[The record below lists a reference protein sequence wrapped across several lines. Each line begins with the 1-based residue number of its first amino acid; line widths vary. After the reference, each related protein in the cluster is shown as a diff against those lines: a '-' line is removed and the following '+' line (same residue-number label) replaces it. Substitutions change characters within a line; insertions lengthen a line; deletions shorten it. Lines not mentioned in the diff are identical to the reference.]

1 MRLFEALLIL
11 AIAVTFLL
19 LLMPPSRI
27 ARWVGLSLSVAILL
41 TVTQAVIEGARWQLA
56 PAYLLL
62 VSFCLLWNLRES
74 NRNSVLKN
82 QKACCSLVAGAAV
95 FLGVATM
102 VVSVAL
108 PIILPV
114 FALPRPSGP
123 YAIGSG
129 TYHWTDASRP
139 EVFSSAPRTNRELMV
154 QIWYPADRRT
164 SPAPYVDDATVLSAA
179 LARLHG
185 MPVFLFDHLRH
196 VKTSASAS
204 VPVSTKRPSYPVL
217 IFLEGITGYRQMNM
231 FQVEELVS
239 QGYIVV
245 AIDQPYVAASVVFPG
260 GRAVA
265 GLSKNQMDPLI
276 QQSISSSAQVP
287 TLNGRRFSSGIIPY
301 LARDVSFAIDML
313 TALDGSTTLNILRGR
328 LDLDSIGIFGVSLG
342 GIVVGEACRLEP
354 RLRACLVM
362 DAPMPSTVSLS
373 GLGQPG
379 MWITRDSD
387 TMQSEGWAKA
397 DIMQHQQ
404 TMGSTFNRSRS
415 VGYFVQVPGMFHANL
430 TDVPLFSPLTSQLG
444 ITGPIDGQRAHA
456 IVNAYSL
463 EFFDRHLRGRSA
475 PLLDRR
481 DTRFPE
487 VTLNKRLSLKR

>member
-11 AIAVTFLL
+11 VIALTFLL
-19 LLMPPSRI
+19 FLIPESRT
-27 ARWVGLSLSVAILL
+27 ARWVGLSVSVAILVA
-41 TVTQAVIEGARWQLA
+41 VTQAVIERSRWQLA

-62 VSFCLLWNLRES
+62 ISICLLWKSRKFS
-74 NRNSVLKN
+74 RNNVLTDR
-82 QKACCSLVAGAAV
+82 KACSTLVTGAAV
-95 FLGVATM
+95 LLGAATIA
-102 VVSVAL
+102 VSVAL
-108 PIILPV
+108 PINLPV
-114 FALPRPSGP
+114 FALPRPSGA

-129 TYHWTDASRP
+129 TYHWIDASRP
-139 EVFSSAPRTNRELMV
+139 EVFSNAPRTTRELMV

-164 SPAPYVDDATVLSAA
+164 SPAPYVDDAAILSVA

-185 MPVFLFDHLRH
+185 LPAFLFDHLRY
-196 VKTSASAS
+196 VKTNASAS
-204 VPVSTKRPSYPVL
+204 VPVSTKRPNYPVL

-276 QQSISSSAQVP
+276 QQSISSSAQAL
-287 TLNGRRFSSGIIPY
+287 TLNGRTFASGIIPY
-301 LARDVSFAIDML
+301 LAQDVSFVIDML
-313 TALDGSTTLNILRGR
+313 TALNGSTTHNILRRR
-328 LDLDSIGIFGVSLG
+328 LDLDSVGTFGVSLG

-362 DAPMPSTVSLS
+362 DAPMPSTVTLS
-373 GLGQPG
+373 GLDQPG
-379 MWITRDSD
+379 MWITRDAE
-387 TMQSEGWAKA
+387 MMRREGWAKA
-397 DIMQHQQ
+397 DVIQHQQ
-404 TMGSTFNRSRS
+404 TMWSTFDRSRS
-415 VGYFVQVPGMFHANL
+415 TSYFVQVPEMFHANL
-430 TDVPLFSPLTSQLG
+430 TDVPLFSPLSSQLG
-444 ITGPIDGQRAHA
+444 ITGPIDGRRAHA
-456 IVNAYSL
+456 IVNTYSL
-463 EFFDRHLRGRSA
+463 AFFDRHLRGRAA

-481 DTRFPE
+481 DPRFPK